1 MTHELGI
8 PADDILVQHGDT
20 DNTPFGMGTYAS
32 RSTPTAGAATAM
44 VARKV
49 RAKAKKLAAH
59 LLEVSEEDVEWELGR
74 FYVRSAPNRGV
85 TITDCAF
92 AAYTNMPDGLEPGL
106 ENNAYYDPPNM
117 TWPFDVYITTVEVD
131 LTRHLVDRLPGADA
145 EDLRPAGIDRQDFT
159 GESVLLEE
167 ALRPRRGALFVGR
180 SADQRDALG
189 FKQRVE
195 QAHAGSILGACC
207 PAAVSWPLRSPSP
220 CRLTP
225 P

>member
-1 MTHELGI
+1 LRVHPSGKAVLKIGSKTQGQGHETTFAQIVTHELGI

-85 TITDCAF
+85 SITDCAF
-92 AAYTNMPDGLEPGL
+92 AAYTNMPNRL
-106 ENNAYYDPPNM
+106 DP
-117 TWPFDVYITTVEVD
+117 
-131 LTRHLVDRLPGADA
+131 DRMGDPA
-145 EDLRPAGIDRQDFT
+145 LRAVRGRYPLAPPPHRVQGHR
-159 GESVLLEE
+159 GVRLRG
-167 ALRPRRGALFVGR
+167 RPRRLRQRRHRRHRPPRGPEHRHALPVEPCLG
-180 SADQRDALG
+180 SDQVQEGHLG
-189 FKQRVE
+189 N
-195 QAHAGSILGACC
+195 S
-207 PAAVSWPLRSPSP
+207 PAS
-220 CRLTP
+220 
-225 P
+225 